1 MERGMD
7 MGWIL
12 ILFIWLVAPFAQL
25 GIIIYLLVLTDKY
38 KKQIRELER
47 GALRARAFVPLA
59 DAPGTGEKDRPV
71 LKGDFSLQPDP
82 PWQIAEK
89 RAETWS
95 PKETVLGE
103 KPEFERGPAFQ
114 SVSVFQRETAI
125 EEETPPCPSRGCA
138 FLRPMLG
145 TLALVLGMVFIVL
158 AGLIFATTT
167 WPILTDACKT
177 YLVFACTLMFF
188 GASALSQKVLGIRK
202 TAGAFYILGSVFV
215 FLSVLA
221 AAHFNLLGPEFI
233 LHGENR
239 WKVLFVGSAVTL
251 GASGA

>member
-114 SVSVFQRETAI
+114 SVSVFVRPGVA
-125 EEETPPCPSRGCA
+125 PSSGLC
-138 FLRPMLG
+138 LG
-145 TLALVLGMVFIVL
+145 LWPWYLA
-158 AGLIFATTT
+158 
-167 WPILTDACKT
+167 W
-177 YLVFACTLMFF
+177 
-188 GASALSQKVLGIRK
+188 
-202 TAGAFYILGSVFV
+202 
-215 FLSVLA
+215 FLSSLQGLSLPPP
-221 AAHFNLLGPEFI
+221 HGPSLQTPARPTWFSPV
-233 LHGENR
+233 R
-239 WKVLFVGSAVTL
+239 
-251 GASGA
+251 